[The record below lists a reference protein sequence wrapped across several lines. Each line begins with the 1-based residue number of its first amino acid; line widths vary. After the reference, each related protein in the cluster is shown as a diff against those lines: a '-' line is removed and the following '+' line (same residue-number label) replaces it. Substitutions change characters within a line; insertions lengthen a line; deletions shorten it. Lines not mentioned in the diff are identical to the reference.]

1 MDRLTNICVFF
12 TIYSGIGMLNNHFN
26 TPPSTLASKKS
37 IQDYLGQ
44 HISLIHSVVAVIIS
58 LSIYIYEGG
67 VYYSMPTNNYH
78 AIAIS
83 VYSI

>member
-12 TIYSGIGMLNNHFN
+12 TIYSVIGMLNSYFN

-37 IQDYLGQ
+37 MHDYLGQ
-44 HISLIHSVVAVIIS
+44 HVSLIHSVVAVIIS

-67 VYYSMPTNNYH
+67 VHYNWPANNYH

-83 VYSI
+83 VFTM